1 MQAAASNN
9 GRRGPLIALGEG
21 IYTVPEIARILQP
34 TMTEDKI
41 RYWLDE
47 GLLGE
52 PIRQGSRGKPHL
64 LSFQQLLQVRTIQH
78 LRDALGIP
86 LQKVR
91 PVIEEI
97 SELVFPRLFDE
108 TVDAEPRFIRTPE
121 GEIGV
126 FDGVDLYEIGSQQLM
141 MSAAIPELNN
151 ILREARMDWQ
161 RGEVPIK
168 RFPRLVS
175 DPGVVAG
182 SPTIK
187 GTRIETSLVAYLAE
201 SLGVEKVL
209 ELYSHL
215 DRDAVLQAA
224 KFEGVEP
231 LVA

>member
-1 MQAAASNN
+1 VEAQTS
-9 GRRGPLIALGEG
+9 GRRGSLIALGEG
-21 IYTVPEIARILQP
+21 VYTVPEVARILQP
-34 TMTEDKI
+34 TMNERKL

-52 PIRQGSRGKPHL
+52 PIRRGSRGTRHL
-64 LSFQQLLQVRTIQH
+64 LSFRQLLQARTVQH
-78 LRDALGIP
+78 LREALGIP

-97 SELVFPRLFDE
+97 SDLVFPRLFDATGE
-108 TVDAEPRFIRTPE
+108 SELRFIRTPK

-126 FDGVDLYEIGSQQLM
+126 FDGVQTYEMAGHQLM
-141 MSAAIPELNN
+141 ISEAVVPELNN
-151 ILREARMDWQ
+151 ILRETKRDWE

-168 RFPRLVS
+168 GFPRLVS
-175 DPGVVAG
+175 DPGVIAG

-209 ELYSHL
+209 EFYPHL
-215 DRDAVLQAA
+215 DKDAVLQAA
-224 KFEGVEP
+224 SFEGAEP

>member
-1 MQAAASNN
+1 METQAR

-21 IYTVPEIARILQP
+21 VYTVPEVARILQP
-34 TMTEDKI
+34 TMTQDKV

-47 GLLGE
+47 GLLGD
-52 PIRQGSRGKPHL
+52 PVRRGSRGTPHL
-64 LSFQQLLQVRTIQH
+64 LSFRQLLQVRTIQH

-91 PVIEEI
+91 AVIEEI

-108 TVDAEPRFIRTPE
+108 TGKPEPRFIRTPQ

-126 FDGVDLYEIGSQQLM
+126 FDGAQTYELASQQLM
-141 MSAAIPELNN
+141 ISEAVIPELNN
-151 ILREARMDWQ
+151 ILHETKRDWE

-168 RFPRLVS
+168 AFPRLVS
-175 DPGVVAG
+175 NPGVVAG
-182 SPTIK
+182 SPTIR
-187 GTRIETSLVAYLAE
+187 GTRIETSLIAYLAD

-215 DRDAVLQAA
+215 DREAVLQAA
-224 KFEGVEP
+224 KFEGKP
-231 LVA
+231 LAA